1 MQSNQKREIL
11 ALYLGY
17 YLTLAVGL
25 IPSVSWFALGIIVL
39 QAFYAL
45 IRYKEA
51 HQPVYQSHL
60 FNFILALSV
69 SLILGIVITIQSQ
82 AVGFEI
88 IKSMRLSQF
97 SSANSIPYIF
107 IMIILEAIVAVI
119 WPIYLIA
126 RGLFIFG
133 SDKVVY
139 QSFSRSQEDS
149 PTLEQ
154 TPPQASNTIRPT
166 FPTRPSQ
173 GKWQL
178 SAVMPSGKIVRAEIN
193 SINLPQTIGRN
204 RQEAQIVFDDES
216 VSRRHAELQI
226 LNGELTIRDLG
237 STNGTLLRG
246 APVAFN
252 AEIIRASDEIVMG
265 NVKINVSNV

>member
-1 MQSNQKREIL
+1 MLSNQKREIL

-51 HQPVYQSHL
+51 HQPVYQSHI
-60 FNFILALSV
+60 FNFLLALGV
-69 SLILGIVITIQSQ
+69 SLILGVIITIQSQ

-88 IKSMRLSQF
+88 IKSTRLSQF

-107 IMIILEAIVAVI
+107 IMIVLEAIVAVI

-126 RGLFIFG
+126 RGLFMIG
-133 SDKVVY
+133 SNKVVY
-139 QSFSRSQEDS
+139 QSFSKNQEDYS
-149 PTLEQ
+149 PNEQ
-154 TPPQASNTIRPT
+154 TTSQQSNTVRPIS
-166 FPTRPSQ
+166 PMKPGQ
-173 GKWQL
+173 AKWQL
-178 SAVMPSGKIVRAEIN
+178 SAVMPSGKIVRAEIS
-193 SINLPQTIGRN
+193 SINLPQTIGRS
-204 RQEAQIVFDDES
+204 RHDAQIVFDDES
-216 VSRRHAELQI
+216 VSRRHAELEI
-226 LNGELTIRDLG
+226 RNGELTIRDLG